1 MGVKSG
7 LRAPKQHGPKAS
19 NDKPDMTF
27 QIRELD
33 DASMRR
39 AVYMV
44 APMQQR
50 NYVVMEVRGNLLK
63 SEREELA
70 KRFDRPHFKRVAK
83 VLLGEPDKAFTKK
96 THELL
101 LQDKQAASDK
111 TFQAQKLEEKR
122 KKQFERR
129 QKELAKAKKVAEKT
143 KLKAA
148 AAAKKA
154 AEKRVEEIKKTVA
167 AAAAAAKAKAEGKE
181 VETKE
186 EEEKKEEEEEKV
198 EESEES
204 EAEVIEEEKD
214 EPSPKVTLDAD
225 EKKTIRVAAI
235 QDLT

>member
-1 MGVKSG
+1 MGGTFQWLDLYLAKNKNFTELSDRKIIDWAVKSG
-7 LRAPKQHGPKAS
+7 LRAPRQQGAKAS
-19 NDKPDMTF
+19 NDKPDMRF
-27 QIRELD
+27 EVKELD

-83 VLLGEPDKAFTKK
+83 VLLGEPDKAFKK
-96 THELL
+96 ETHELL

-129 QKELAKAKKVAEKT
+129 QKELAKAKKVAEK
-143 KLKAA
+143 
-148 AAAKKA
+148 
-154 AEKRVEEIKKTVA
+154 RVEEIKKTVA
-167 AAAAAAKAKAEGKE
+167 AAA
-181 VETKE
+181 
-186 EEEKKEEEEEKV
+186 
-198 EESEES
+198 
-204 EAEVIEEEKD
+204 
-214 EPSPKVTLDAD
+214 
-225 EKKTIRVAAI
+225 
-235 QDLT
+235 